1 MKSELFADIIY
12 YIHLFLVLFIL
23 VGFIILPSKWLIY
36 YIILGLLILID
47 WNDLDGMCILTK
59 VEHYFRTGEW
69 VALSSDQEGA
79 PEFFRPFL
87 KRILGIEMERRKA
100 KKLNNF
106 VFLSLILIAFIRYV
120 FYCNNINRNN
130 NKK

>member
-1 MKSELFADIIY
+1 MKSNLLADITY
-12 YIHLFLVLFIL
+12 YIHLLLVLFIL
-23 VGFIILPSKWLIY
+23 VGFIILPSGWLVY

-69 VALSSDQEGA
+69 IALSSDQENA
-79 PEFFRPFL
+79 PEFFRPFI
-87 KRILGIEMERRKA
+87 RRFLGVEMERRSA

-106 VFLSLILIAFIRYV
+106 VFLTLILIAFIRYV
-120 FYCNNINRNN
+120 IFCNRV
-130 NKK
+130 